1 MLIKTIRLIL
11 SLVFA
16 AVAASTVSAQDAGS
30 TPAAPTAF
38 NLFEDIEVAG
48 SREPSAGSNRPVRES
63 RVTTA
68 SPEFTLVGTSRIGD
82 SYSAILQHRSGDN
95 VVVRTGPGSTTA
107 VAGYPDFLISDV
119 GAGNL
124 SLRYPVGTPCEDHL
138 DQGVS
143 CTNIANTARLVLV
156 NGEALA
162 VQRAFNVQESDGGP
176 AGTGAVEGVNPET
189 GEPINPFEAIRAARA
204 AGLNPAD
211 GAAAANDRG
220 RFTPRRIRDEDVP
233 PGMRKV
239 STPFGDRL
247 VEE

>member
-1 MLIKTIRLIL
+1 MLSINNLSKIL
-11 SLVFA
+11 LCLLVG
-16 AVAASTVSAQDAGS
+16 STAIAQDAPS
-30 TPAAPTAF
+30 SSSSSF
-38 NLFEDIEVAG
+38 SLFEDIEVTDT
-48 SREPSAGSNRPVRES
+48 RQPSPSNRPTRES

-82 SYSAILQHRSGDN
+82 SYSAVLQHRSGEN
-95 VVVRTGPGSTTA
+95 VVVRTGPGSTTP
-107 VAGYPDFLISDV
+107 VTGYPDYLISDV
-119 GAGNL
+119 GAGNV
-124 SLRYPVGTPCEDHL
+124 SLRFPAGTPCEEHVE
-138 DQGVS
+138 QGVS
-143 CTNIANTARLVLV
+143 CTNIANTARLELV

-162 VQRAFNVQESDGGP
+162 AQRTINL
-176 AGTGAVEGVNPET
+176 EGSADQGEGVVTEVNPET

-204 AGLNPAD
+204 AGINPAD
-211 GAAAANDRG
+211 SEAAAGGRN

>member
-1 MLIKTIRLIL
+1 MVKKAICSTC
-11 SLVFA
+11 LVFLFTGG
-16 AVAASTVSAQDAGS
+16 AVVAQDSISG
-30 TPAAPTAF
+30 TASQTVF
-38 NLFEDIEVAG
+38 TLFEGIEVTD
-48 SREPSAGSNRPVRES
+48 SSQPSPSNRPTRES

-68 SPEFTLVGTSRIGD
+68 TPEFTLVGTSRIGD
-82 SYSAILQHRSGDN
+82 NYSAILKHRSGDN
-95 VVVRTGPGSTTA
+95 VVVRTGSGSTTPITE
-107 VAGYPDFLISDV
+107 YPDYSISDI

-124 SLRYPVGTPCEDHL
+124 SLRYPASIPCEDHL

-143 CTNIANTARLVLV
+143 CTNIANTAHLKLV

-162 VQRAFNVQESDGGP
+162 VQRTANNVEDAAEQTEGVP
-176 AGTGAVEGVNPET
+176 AGVNPET

-204 AGLNPAD
+204 AGINPSD
-211 GAAAANDRG
+211 AAANGRP
-220 RFTPRRIRDEDVP
+220 RFTPRRIADEDVP